1 MRIMAAMAAASAGSG
16 DFSIPSCPFSVCDN
30 RRDDER
36 ECGECDASL
45 SELDITEEETS
56 YEADDIWKGGRGSVS
71 EQTETRSSA
80 GSRKCVSCSAMG
92 RSVSKYVR

>member
-1 MRIMAAMAAASAGSG
+1 MAAIAAASAGSE
-16 DFSIPSCPFSVCDN
+16 DFSIPSGLFSACDN

-36 ECGECDASL
+36 ECGECDTSL
-45 SELDITEEETS
+45 SEPEITEEETS
-56 YEADDIWKGGRGSVS
+56 YDADDIWKGGRGSVS

-92 RSVSKYVR
+92 RSVSRYER